1 MEWITSWPSVI
12 FGSVG
17 LLACVIGLLVEQL
30 RPEPKPRPKRL
41 RPEDIR
47 YRLKTKSAACA
58 GTQTTQSLEKHSTYI
73 IQGGVENV
81 KTL

>member
-1 MEWITSWPSVI
+1 MDWITSWPSVI

-17 LLACVIGLLVEQL
+17 LLACVIGLLTEQF

-47 YRLKTKSAACA
+47 QRLKKKSTACA
-58 GTQTTQSLEKHSTYI
+58 GTQTTQSMEKHAVYTI
-73 IQGGVENV
+73 TGGRGNV
-81 KTL
+81 KPL